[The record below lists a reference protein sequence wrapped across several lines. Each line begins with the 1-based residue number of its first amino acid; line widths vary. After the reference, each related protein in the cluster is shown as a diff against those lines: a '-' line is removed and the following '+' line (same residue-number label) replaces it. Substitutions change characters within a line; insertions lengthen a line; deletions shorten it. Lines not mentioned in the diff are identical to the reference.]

1 MSIENEL
8 SDLLERKP
16 TMIAD
21 PKFAAQIEQFEN
33 FERQLNDGGYQ
44 IERQKFTIP
53 LMERFDASFA
63 KVGYTRVAS
72 SK

>member
-16 TMIAD
+16 TMIDD
-21 PKFAAQIEQFEN
+21 PKFAVQIEQFEN
-33 FERQLNDGGYQ
+33 FERQLSDGGYK

-63 KVGYTRVAS
+63 KVGYVRLAG